1 MCICSERYALPAM
14 VYIRLA
20 GVLYVQIFDYTGE
33 SECDAPTGRSAYQPA
48 NILAYMLLY
57 KKSFPASG
65 GKYIPRLMLLP
76 RLK

>member
-1 MCICSERYALPAM
+1 MCICSERYALPTHG
-14 VYIRLA
+14 VYPPSRCIM
-20 GVLYVQIFDYTGE
+20 QIFDYTGE
-33 SECDAPTGRSAYQPA
+33 SECDAPAGRSAYQPA